1 MKAIDT
7 EKRRNLSGK
16 KEKMKTIELSFS
28 ENTMLNNKDNTSHVL
43 FLLAF
48 DTNASNSSV
57 QQKTFS
63 QKKDN

>member
-28 ENTMLNNKDNTSHVL
+28 EKTMLNNKDNISHVL

-57 QQKTFS
+57 QQKTFT
-63 QKKDN
+63 

>member
-28 ENTMLNNKDNTSHVL
+28 ENTMLNNKDNISHVL
-43 FLLAF
+43 FLLAS

-57 QQKTFS
+57 QQKTFT
-63 QKKDN
+63 

>member
-16 KEKMKTIELSFS
+16 KEKMKTIELPFS
-28 ENTMLNNKDNTSHVL
+28 ENTMLNNKDNISHVL

-57 QQKTFS
+57 QQKTFT
-63 QKKDN
+63 